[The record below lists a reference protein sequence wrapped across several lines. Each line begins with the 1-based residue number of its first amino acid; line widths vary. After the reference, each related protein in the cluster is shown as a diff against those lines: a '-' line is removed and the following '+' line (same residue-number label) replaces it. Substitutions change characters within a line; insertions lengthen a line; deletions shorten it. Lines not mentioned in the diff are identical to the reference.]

1 MKPSFGKAPRLMS
14 LALLSCLLLPTFAQA
29 GEEDL
34 EAAPEAHYHAEQQR
48 SIYLE
53 SRGITLE
60 YELQGRR
67 SGHPVIFLH
76 GYADSWF
83 SFSRVMPLL
92 PNDLR
97 AYFLTQRGHGDSD
110 KPACCYTMGD
120 YVADVLAFMDELEI
134 SKATL
139 VGHSMGSLIA
149 HQFAIEHPD
158 RVEALVLL
166 GSAPKGGNTVLNDF
180 NDFIQSVTEIDLA
193 FVNELQSSTLCVPVP
208 QGFYDT
214 LIAESVKAPLF
225 VWQDALEGLVT
236 EDHSTRL
243 GEIAV
248 PTVIIGGMK
257 DPLFS
262 NEEQIDLARAIP
274 NADFVLYGNLC
285 HSPNWEDPERFATDL
300 VQFLRTRVYTD

>member
-1 MKPSFGKAPRLMS
+1 MKPSFGKFFRLES
-14 LALLSCLLLPTFAQA
+14 LALLSCLLLPTLAHA
-29 GEEDL
+29 GEQDL
-34 EAAPEAHYHAEQQR
+34 EAARDHHAGEQR

-60 YELQGRR
+60 YERQGRR
-67 SGHPVIFLH
+67 NGHPVIFLH
-76 GYADSWF
+76 GYVDSWF

-92 PNDLR
+92 PNEFR

-110 KPACCYTMGD
+110 KPVCCYTMGD
-120 YVADVLAFMDELEI
+120 YVADLLAFMDEFEI

-139 VGHSMGSLIA
+139 VGHSMGSLIS

-158 RVEALVLL
+158 RVEGLVLL
-166 GSAPKGGNTVLNDF
+166 GSAPKGGNAVLNDF
-180 NDFIQSVTEIDLA
+180 NDFIHSVTEIDLD
-193 FVNELQSSTLCVPVP
+193 FVNELQGSTLCAPVP
-208 QGFYDT
+208 QEFYDT

-236 EDHSTRL
+236 EDHSDQL

-248 PTVIIGGMK
+248 PTLVIGGMK

-285 HSPNWEDPERFATDL
+285 HSPNWDDPERFATDL
-300 VQFLRTRVYTD
+300 LQFLRTRVYID